1 MRTEHIDALA
11 TIVGAENL
19 TLDHQQRVSGSKDC
33 YHFSPVLIPQLDG
46 RAADVIARPQ
56 NQEQLRQLISWAA
69 EHRVPVT
76 PRGAGTGNYGQG
88 VPLNG
93 GLMINTKDLN
103 QIVSLT
109 KDEARAE
116 AGVILQEIERQ
127 AATVGAELRCFPST
141 VPTSSTGG
149 FITGGSGGIGSI
161 EWGMLRETDN
171 VRHARI
177 LTVEE
182 EPRVLDLPREDLDG
196 VLHNCGLTCF
206 VAEVTLALAPKRQWY
221 QYVIAFDDF
230 YRALAGAQ
238 ELAENTSFKKRLVT
252 AFEWP
257 VPTFFV
263 PLHKRGA
270 FPEGCSVVFL
280 YADQPPSTIEPIAA
294 RLGGKVSFMEEPRS
308 DAKRGTQIYDYT
320 WNHTTQRALKAD
332 PAYTYLQDRFELDRV
347 VEQVRERKRHF
358 PEMLEH
364 IEFTRGGGQVI
375 AGGLSL
381 LRFESEARLNDLM
394 AYCEADDILIANP
407 HTYYL
412 DDDSRWY
419 GEAFL
424 RCKQDWDP
432 HNLLNP
438 GHLHALEDAA
448 A

>member
-1 MRTEHIDALA
+1 
-11 TIVGAENL
+11 
-19 TLDHQQRVSGSKDC
+19 
-33 YHFSPVLIPQLDG
+33 
-46 RAADVIARPQ
+46 
-56 NQEQLRQLISWAA
+56 
-69 EHRVPVT
+69 
-76 PRGAGTGNYGQG
+76 
-88 VPLNG
+88 
-93 GLMINTKDLN
+93 
-103 QIVSLT
+103 
-109 KDEARAE
+109 
-116 AGVILQEIERQ
+116 
-127 AATVGAELRCFPST
+127 
-141 VPTSSTGG
+141 
-149 FITGGSGGIGSI
+149 
-161 EWGMLRETDN
+161 MLRETDN

-280 YADQPPSTIEPIAA
+280 YADQPPSIIEPIAD

-320 WNHTTQRALKAD
+320 WNHTTQWAMKAD
-332 PAYTYLQDRFELDRV
+332 PAYTYLQDRFVLDRV
-347 VEQVRERKRHF
+347 AEQVRERKRHF